1 MPDQELIFKA
11 SQKETIKR
19 LQTIKLEN
27 KWTLIIMHETLN
39 GNKEGFTV
47 SLSGFKAILSVK
59 YDISRRLL
67 LALCAIGYDPYWV
80 LTGLG
85 EKKLTKEASTM
96 ITDIHKFRVEL
107 ATRTAK
113 IEVLEANLNQAH
125 KDVQYV
131 LKENQKLRE
140 DFDSLKRE
148 L

>member
-1 MPDQELIFKA
+1 MPDQAPIFKA

-19 LQTIKLEN
+19 LQNIRLEN
-27 KWTLIIMHETLN
+27 KWTLVKMHEKLN
-39 GNKEGFTV
+39 SNKEGFTV
-47 SLSGFKAILSVK
+47 SLSGFKAIMLGK
-59 YDISRRLL
+59 YDISRPLL

-125 KDVQYV
+125 RDIEY
-131 LKENQKLRE
+131 
-140 DFDSLKRE
+140 LKRE
-148 L
+148 FELMRSERKEHY